1 MPRALFYVPEP
12 ADALGEGELEGVAMA
27 TRFVTGIVL
36 TALTLSVAA
45 CRSETTQVA
54 EAPGTAPAANAS
66 HEGHVGARVFFV
78 EPKNGAT
85 VKSPVKFVFGNDQV
99 QIAPVP
105 AGEVKEARA
114 DMGHYHLGVD
124 ADCLPAGTV
133 IPKAEPG
140 ATPGNAGSWIH
151 FGTGSN
157 NIEMSLTPG
166 PHKFSVEVGDDLHRA
181 VAGLCETISVTV
193 E

>member
-1 MPRALFYVPEP
+1 
-12 ADALGEGELEGVAMA
+12 MA
-27 TRFVTGIVL
+27 TRVL
-36 TALTLSVAA
+36 AGAVMAALAISVAA

-54 EAPGTAPAANAS
+54 EAPAAAPAADAS
-66 HEGHVGARVFFV
+66 HEGHAGARVFFK
-78 EPKNGAT
+78 EPANGAR
-85 VKSPVKFVFGNDQV
+85 VKSPVKFVFANEQV
-99 QIAPVP
+99 QISPVP

-124 ADCLPAGTV
+124 TDCLPAGTA
-133 IPKAEPG
+133 IPKAETG

-151 FGTGSN
+151 FGNGSD

-166 PHKFSVEVGDDLHRA
+166 AHKFAVQVGDDLHRA
-181 VAGLCETISVTV
+181 VEGLCESISITV

>member
-1 MPRALFYVPEP
+1 MVI
-12 ADALGEGELEGVAMA
+12 
-27 TRFVTGIVL
+27 RFVTGIVL
-36 TALTLSVAA
+36 SALVLSVAA

-54 EAPGTAPAANAS
+54 EAPAAAPAADAS

-85 VKSPVKFVFGNDQV
+85 VKSPVKFVFANEQV
-99 QIAPVP
+99 QISPVP

-124 ADCLPAGTV
+124 TDCVSTGTP
-133 IPKAEPG
+133 IPKAEAG
-140 ATPGNAGSWIH
+140 AAAGNAGSWIH
-151 FGTGSN
+151 FGNGSD

-166 PHKFSVEVGDDLHRA
+166 PHKFAVQVGDDLHRA
-181 VAGLCETISVTV
+181 VEGLCE
-193 E
+193 

>member
-1 MPRALFYVPEP
+1 MVI
-12 ADALGEGELEGVAMA
+12 
-27 TRFVTGIVL
+27 RFVSGVVMA
-36 TALTLSVAA
+36 ALALSVAA
-45 CRSETTQVA
+45 CRSETTQTA
-54 EAPGTAPAANAS
+54 EAPAAAPAADAS

-99 QIAPVP
+99 QISPVP
-105 AGEVKEARA
+105 QGEVKEARA
-114 DMGHYHLGVD
+114 GMGHYHLGVD
-124 ADCLPAGTV
+124 TDCLAAGTA
-133 IPKAEPG
+133 IPKAEAG

-151 FGTGSN
+151 FGTGNN
-157 NIEMSLTPG
+157 NIEMALTPG

-181 VAGLCETISVTV
+181 VEGLCETISVTV